1 MADVLLPARPVM
13 QDRVMV
19 GTLTLALL
27 PEQEIVSIGPFKG
40 HFDAVTGIVRETLGV
55 MLSDSFQ
62 EETGSGAYAA
72 FRAGHNQWFCRGP
85 EGGSL
90 TAHLATLCEGHAA
103 VTNQT
108 DSRVT
113 LLLSGPGASAIATKL
128 VPVDLHPSVFKKG
141 RVALTLAGH
150 IPVVLICRESR
161 LHYEFMVFRSLAQS
175 LFDDIYVAMNGGVPN
190 SERV

>member
-1 MADVLLPARPVM
+1 MAEVLLPALPVM
-13 QDRVMV
+13 QDRVTV
-19 GTLTLALL
+19 GALTLALL
-27 PEQEIVSIGPFKG
+27 PEQEIVSVRPFKG
-40 HFDAVTGIVRETLGV
+40 HFEAVTDTVRKALGV

-62 EETGSGAYAA
+62 EETGSGGYAA

-85 EGGSL
+85 EGGNL
-90 TAHLATLCEGHAA
+90 TARLATLCDGRAS

-108 DSRVT
+108 DSRVR
-113 LLLSGPGASAIATKL
+113 LLLSGGGAAAIAAKL
-128 VPVDLHPSVFKKG
+128 VPVDLHPSGFETG

-150 IPVVLICRESR
+150 IPVVLICREPR

-175 LFDDIYVAMNGGVPN
+175 LFDDIHIAMNGGIPN

>member
-1 MADVLLPARPVM
+1 MADVLLPVLPVM
-13 QDRVMV
+13 QNSVTVDA
-19 GTLTLALL
+19 LSLALL

-40 HFDAVTGIVRETLGV
+40 HFHAVTDAIRETLGV

-62 EETGSGAYAA
+62 EETGSGGYAA

-90 TAHLATLCEGHAA
+90 TARLAMLCEGRAA

-108 DSRVT
+108 DSRVR
-113 LLLSGPGASAIATKL
+113 LLLSGRGAAAIAAKL
-128 VPVDLHPSVFKKG
+128 VPVDLHPTSFETG

-150 IPVVLICRESR
+150 IPVVLICREAG

-175 LFDDIYVAMNGGVPN
+175 LFDDIHVAMKGGVQN